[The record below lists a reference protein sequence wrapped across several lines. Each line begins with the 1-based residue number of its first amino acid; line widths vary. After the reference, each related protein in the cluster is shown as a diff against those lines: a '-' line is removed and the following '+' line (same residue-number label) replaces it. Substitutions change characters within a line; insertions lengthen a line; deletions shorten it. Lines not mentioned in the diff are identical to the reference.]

1 MENVSG
7 INTAVQNTAL
17 AQGGKARVVAAIRSA
32 AAKSGVDFAYL
43 MNKASQESDLNPTAK
58 AGSSSATGLYQFIDQ
73 TWLKTIKASGEK
85 YGMGEIADKISIG
98 SNGVASVASAADKKA
113 ILALRTN
120 PEVAA
125 NMAAEL
131 AKINKE
137 ALEKKV
143 GGTIGST
150 EMYMAHFLGSGG
162 ASTFLNAMKENPNAA
177 AADLLPQAAAANK
190 AVFYDG
196 KTGREKTVS
205 EIYAKFAAKFDK
217 VPAMD
222 GAATAVALAQP
233 TYNATTTTKADVD
246 TATNITMAS
255 LGRAASGGVK
265 AGGVSLHPTTT
276 TSSFA
281 TMVLAQMDMETMGLD
296 AMDKARRLDGHDDES
311 RRKSA
316 LDTLASAA

>member
-7 INTAVQNTAL
+7 INTAMQSVLPMQT
-17 AQGGKARVVAAIRSA
+17 GKARVVAAIKA
-32 AAKSGVDFAYL
+32 ASAKSGVDFAYL

-58 AGSSSATGLYQFIDQ
+58 ASSSSATGLYQFIDQ

-85 YGMGEIADKISIG
+85 YGMGAIADKITIG
-98 SNGVASVASAADKKA
+98 ANGLASVTSAADKKA

-190 AVFYDG
+190 SVFYDSETG
-196 KTGREKTVS
+196 KARSVS
-205 EIYAKFAAKFDK
+205 QIYAKFAAKFDK
-217 VPAMD
+217 APAMD
-222 GAATAVALAQP
+222 SAATAVASAQP
-233 TYNATTTTKADVD
+233 TYNATIKAEADVD
-246 TATNITMAS
+246 AATNITMAS
-255 LGRAASGGVK
+255 LGTGGGGLK

-281 TMVLAQMDMETMGLD
+281 TMVLAQMDMETLGLD
-296 AMDKARRLDGHDDES
+296 AMDKVRRLDGHDDES

-316 LDTLASAA
+316 LTTLAQAA

>member
-7 INTAVQNTAL
+7 INTAVQYVAP
-17 AQGGKARVVAAIRSA
+17 AQTGKARVVAAIQA
-32 AAKSGVDFAYL
+32 ASVKSGVDFTYL
-43 MNKASQESDLNPTAK
+43 LNKASQESDLNPTAK

-85 YGMGEIADKISIG
+85 YGLGEIADKISIG
-98 SNGVASVASAADKKA
+98 SNGVASVANAADKKA

-131 AKINKE
+131 ANINKE
-137 ALEKKV
+137 ELEKKV
-143 GGTIGST
+143 GGKIGST

-162 ASTFLNAMKENPNAA
+162 ASTFLNAMKENPSAS

-190 AVFYDG
+190 SVFYDQ
-196 KTGREKTVS
+196 KTGEARSVS

-217 VPAMD
+217 TPDISGVM
-222 GAATAVALAQP
+222 VASAKP
-233 TYNATTTTKADVD
+233 SYNATTQAQAEVDV
-246 TATNITMAS
+246 ATNITMAS
-255 LGRAASGGVK
+255 FGQTSSGGMKV
-265 AGGVSLHPTTT
+265 GGMSLSPTT

-281 TMVLAQMDMETMGLD
+281 TMVLAQMDMETLGLE
-296 AMDKARRLDGHDDES
+296 AMDKTYKFESNSES
-311 RRKSA
+311 RKRSV
-316 LDTLASAA
+316 LDTLANAA

>member
-7 INTAVQNTAL
+7 INTAVQNTTAL
-17 AQGGKARVVAAIRSA
+17 QGGKARVVAAIKA
-32 AAKSGVDFAYL
+32 ASVKSGVDFAYL

-85 YGMGEIADKISIG
+85 YGMGDSAAKITVGAD
-98 SNGVASVASAADKKA
+98 GVARVANAADKKA

-125 NMAAEL
+125 TMAAEL

-162 ASTFLNAMKENPNAA
+162 ASTFLNAMKDNPNAA

-190 AVFYDG
+190 SVFYDG

-205 EIYAKFAAKFDK
+205 EIYAQFAAKFDK
-217 VPAMD
+217 APAMV
-222 GAATAVALAQP
+222 GAAMAVASAQP
-233 TYNATTTTKADVD
+233 TYNATSMAEADVD
-246 TATNITMAS
+246 AATNITMAS
-255 LGRAASGGVK
+255 LGTGGGGLK

-276 TSSFA
+276 TSAFA

-296 AMDKARRLDGHDDES
+296 AMDKVRRLDDHDDES
-311 RRKSA
+311 RRKLA
-316 LDTLASAA
+316 LDTLANAA